1 MKSKLMGN
9 VEFGIDFDEIKMIYF
24 DLKNIEV
31 FNVKWVNVAHVE
43 KRCLQLGCVCEIFV
57 VFSGVFQLFMN
68 FFML

>member
-43 KRCLQLGCVCEIFV
+43 KRCIQLGCVCGILWIFWIIYEFLLCFKV
-57 VFSGVFQLFMN
+57 
-68 FFML
+68 

>member
-9 VEFGIDFDEIKMIYF
+9 VEFGIDFDDIKMIYF

-43 KRCLQLGCVCEIFV
+43 KRCIQLGCICGI
-57 VFSGVFQLFMN
+57 LW
-68 FFML
+68 FFLEFFNYL